1 MVEPLAVG
9 GVELSVEVPVKV
21 GVSVQGE
28 GESMGALKEEGGRR
42 KEEGESMGA
51 LKEMRRLLALQG
63 GGRQSPL

>member
-28 GESMGALKEEGGRR
+28 GESMGALKE
-42 KEEGESMGA
+42 
-51 LKEMRRLLALQG
+51 MRRLLALQG